1 MKRITQI
8 LNLLYGLIVLLFL
21 LDSMTSFDIKSQFLK
36 TLVYFGFLVG
46 TPIILFW
53 NLVFVKTKTRR
64 IVGMVYP
71 AIFLILI
78 FVLNPIV
85 IVFSSGAW
93 QTQEILYQ
101 NREVSFKKIEFQM
114 QNIGAMGYNR
124 RTVEVVY
131 LTPLFMITSEAPKD
145 FDKSAEWKKVDKNV
159 NELQL
164 R

>member
-1 MKRITQI
+1 M
-8 LNLLYGLIVLLFL
+8 
-21 LDSMTSFDIKSQFLK
+21 
-36 TLVYFGFLVG
+36 
-46 TPIILFW
+46 
-53 NLVFVKTKTRR
+53 
-64 IVGMVYP
+64 
-71 AIFLILI
+71 
-78 FVLNPIV
+78 V

-101 NREVSFKKIEFQM
+101 NREVSLKKIEFQM